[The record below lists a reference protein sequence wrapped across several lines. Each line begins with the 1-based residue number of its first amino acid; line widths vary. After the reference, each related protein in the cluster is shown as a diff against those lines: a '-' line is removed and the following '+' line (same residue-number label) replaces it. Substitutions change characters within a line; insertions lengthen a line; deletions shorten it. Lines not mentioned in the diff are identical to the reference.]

1 MKTSQFEAVKV
12 AMKQDKTGYVL
23 TLSIHPDEVPDEI
36 LRDFVGARYQV
47 VMVRINGEEKPMNRD
62 HDLPRD
68 VVQLAGILSNDAK
81 FHEWLVSLGF
91 IPEANTKM
99 ATEWLRSELGVLSR
113 TELKTNP
120 EAAQTLLN
128 INEEFKAWKR
138 NG

>member
-1 MKTSQFEAVKV
+1 MKTSQFEAVKM

-23 TLSIHPDEVPDEI
+23 TLSLHPDEVPDEI

-47 VMVRINGEEKPMNRD
+47 VMVRLNGEEKPMNRD

-68 VVQLAGILSNDAK
+68 IVQLAGILCSDTR
-81 FHEWLVSLGF
+81 FHDWLVSLCF
-91 IPEANTKM
+91 IPEANTKA
-99 ATEWLRSELGVLSR
+99 ATDWLRKELGVLSR
-113 TELKTNP
+113 AELKTNP
-120 EAAQTLLN
+120 EASQTLLN

>member
-1 MKTSQFEAVKV
+1 MKTSQFEGVKV

-68 VVQLAGILSNDAK
+68 VVQLAGILCNDPR
-81 FHEWLVSLGF
+81 FHDWLVAIGF
-91 IPEANTKM
+91 ISEANTKL
-99 ATEWLRSELGVLSR
+99 ATDWLRSELGVISR
-113 TELKTNP
+113 TELKTNT
-120 EAAQTLLN
+120 EAAQLLLN

>member
-1 MKTSQFEAVKV
+1 MSHPQFEAVKV
-12 AMKQDKTGYVL
+12 ALKQDKTGYIL
-23 TLSIHPDEVPDEI
+23 TLNIHPDDLDERI

-62 HDLPRD
+62 QDLPRD
-68 VVQLAGILSNDAK
+68 IVQLAGILSADTR
-81 FHEWLVSLGF
+81 FHDWLVSLGF
-91 IPEANTKM
+91 IPEANTKA

-120 EAAQTLLN
+120 EASQTLLN
-128 INEEFKAWKR
+128 LNEEFKAWKR